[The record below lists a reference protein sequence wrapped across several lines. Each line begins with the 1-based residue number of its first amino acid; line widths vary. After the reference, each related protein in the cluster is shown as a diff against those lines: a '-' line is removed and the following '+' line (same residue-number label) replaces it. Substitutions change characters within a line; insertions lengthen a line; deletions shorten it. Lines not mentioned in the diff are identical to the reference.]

1 MRVSPFTAASATAAF
16 LITIIAGAGQA
27 QTAMDAL
34 KNKPG
39 SVGLQPTQAN
49 SPSSGSLST
58 QDKKARKEADR
69 KDSPRSL
76 NVTGNADSRN
86 GGASGDTGAAGETG
100 SSKPSHS
107 ALGGT
112 AQRAGNDS
120 NSQADT
126 SGQGSAKANSR
137 NSNNSNGTQGGSN
150 MTR

>member
-27 QTAMDAL
+27 QTAVDAL

-39 SVGLQPTQAN
+39 SVGLQPAQAN
-49 SPSSGSLST
+49 S
-58 QDKKARKEADR
+58 DKAARQKAQRNDH
-69 KDSPRSL
+69 PRSL
-76 NVTGNADSRN
+76 NVTGNADSQN
-86 GGASGDTGAAGETG
+86 GAASGDTGAAGETG

-120 NSQADT
+120 SVQADT

-137 NSNNSNGTQGGSN
+137 NSNTSNGTQGRSN
-150 MTR
+150 MTH